1 MERHRSFYFLSRPVI
16 NVRMAT
22 KQNHMTA
29 TRRGRPRREDEGDVT
44 ARILAAATD
53 LFLKD
58 GVAATS
64 CEAVVAQ
71 AHVGK
76 ASLYARYAGKDALF
90 KAVVRH
96 AVDSGALNVHP
107 SAPPGDTL
115 QDRLAV
121 VGKAVLTQAISPV
134 PLALMRLFLTEAR
147 RFPELIAEV
156 DAMARSRVVDIVA
169 RAVSP
174 DRTDSVPSDRAVAV
188 AERFLDLTF
197 APIML
202 AALTGRNTAMS
213 GPAIESRIAF
223 ALDTLER
230 TGLLEQLHQNL
241 STQWR

>member
-1 MERHRSFYFLSRPVI
+1 M
-16 NVRMAT
+16 NAT
-22 KQNHMTA
+22 PSPKTA

-44 ARILAAATD
+44 ARILEAATD
-53 LFLKD
+53 LFLRE

-64 CEAVVAQ
+64 CEAVVAR

-76 ASLYARYAGKDALF
+76 ASLYARYSGKDALF
-90 KAVVRH
+90 KAVVKH

-107 SAPPGDTL
+107 PAPRGRTP

-121 VGKAVLTQAISPV
+121 VGKAVLTQAVSPL

-147 RFPELIAEV
+147 RFPDLIAEV
-156 DAMARSRVVDIVA
+156 DAMARSRVVNIVA

-174 DRTDSVPSDRAVAV
+174 DRTDAGPSERAVAI

-202 AALTGRNTAMS
+202 AALTGRDDAMS
-213 GPAIESRIAF
+213 ASAIDSSIAF
-223 ALDTLER
+223 ALDTLDR
-230 TGLLEQLHQNL
+230 TGLLQELHQDPF
-241 STQWR
+241 TQQR

>member
-1 MERHRSFYFLSRPVI
+1 MT
-16 NVRMAT
+16 T
-22 KQNHMTA
+22 KPKRKTS

-44 ARILAAATD
+44 ARILEAATD
-53 LFLKD
+53 LFLRD

-76 ASLYARYAGKDALF
+76 ASFYARYAGKDALF
-90 KAVVRH
+90 KAVVRN
-96 AVDSGALNVHP
+96 AIDSEALNVHP
-107 SAPPGDTL
+107 PAPLGDTP

-121 VGKAVLTQAISPV
+121 VGKAVLTQAVSPV

-147 RFPELIAEV
+147 RFPDLIAEV
-156 DAMARSRVVDIVA
+156 DTMARSRVVDILA

-174 DRTDSVPSDRAVAV
+174 DLTDTGPPDRAVAV

-202 AALTGRNTAMS
+202 AALTGHEEAMS
-213 GPAIESRIAF
+213 ASAIGGRIAF

-230 TGLLEQLHQNL
+230 TGLLKELHHDQVK
-241 STQWR
+241 QQ